1 MNEGSGCWQLSTAW
15 CMYDRLA
22 ERFLVCVR
30 MDILGIQDQLE
41 SKMDKGLKST
51 TKRWE
56 R

>member
-1 MNEGSGCWQLSTAW
+1 
-15 CMYDRLA
+15 
-22 ERFLVCVR
+22 

-56 R
+56 SEWAI